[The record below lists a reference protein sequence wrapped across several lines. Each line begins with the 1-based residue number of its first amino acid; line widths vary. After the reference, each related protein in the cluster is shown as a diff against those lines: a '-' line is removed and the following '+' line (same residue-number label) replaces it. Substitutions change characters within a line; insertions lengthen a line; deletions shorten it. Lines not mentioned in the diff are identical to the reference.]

1 MMTKSIKEN
10 FITGDCKELYKV
22 STDIDEML
30 KYIEEYDSS
39 EIDLSKVKI
48 R

>member
-1 MMTKSIKEN
+1 MMTKSIKEK
-10 FITGDCKELYKV
+10 FITDDCKELYTV
-22 STDIDEML
+22 CTDIDEIL
-30 KYIEEYDSS
+30 KFIEEYDSS

>member
-1 MMTKSIKEN
+1 MMTRSINEK
-10 FITGDCKELYKV
+10 FITDDWKELYQV
-22 STDIDEML
+22 FTNIDEML